1 MLCFKSLK
9 LNRLIILIYFQT
21 SSKEFLTEILS
32 KESASN
38 SIQKSQLDLIIS
50 ESNGDMRR
58 AVNMLQNLVS
68 VLGNVKTLSDANIS
82 NFLGV
87 VLFRK
92 LFFNFDF
99 LIACHYKRKSPQFIF
114 IVNNC
119 KKTIAHLFAVFFM
132 R

>member
-68 VLGNVKTLSDANIS
+68 VLGNVKTLSDANVS

-87 VLFRK
+87 VLFR
-92 LFFNFDF
+92 
-99 LIACHYKRKSPQFIF
+99 
-114 IVNNC
+114 
-119 KKTIAHLFAVFFM
+119 
-132 R
+132 